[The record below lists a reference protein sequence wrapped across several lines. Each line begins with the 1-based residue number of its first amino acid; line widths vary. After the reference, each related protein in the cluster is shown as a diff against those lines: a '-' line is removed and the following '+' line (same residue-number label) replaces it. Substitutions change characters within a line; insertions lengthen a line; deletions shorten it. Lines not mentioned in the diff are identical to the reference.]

1 MTTYYAIAA
10 AVIGA
15 VLLAYDWIRSAL
27 ARQTAQ
33 DAAALAAC
41 KFGRYHSTP
50 AMAAPYDH
58 AKAAQ
63 AHQRQTRRASHA
75 RAKSRKAQAVKH
87 PATVT
92 PIRRAQ

>member
-1 MTTYYAIAA
+1 MNCLSLMVLVAVGYYAGRA
-10 AVIGA
+10 
-15 VLLAYDWIRSAL
+15 WIRSAL

-33 DAAALAAC
+33 DAAALAEY

-58 AKAAQ
+58 AKAVL
-63 AHQRQTRRASHA
+63 AHQRQTRRAAHA
-75 RAKSRKAQAVKH
+75 RAQSRKAQAVKH